1 MGSTPPSTHADQR
14 RLDRELVALA
24 VPAFATL
31 LAEPLLVLA
40 DSAIIGHVSTDA
52 LAGLGIA
59 SSVVGVVVGL
69 CVFLAYGTTASV
81 ARRLGAGDR
90 AGALAGGLDGITL
103 GALIGVVLAIVL
115 QVAATGVVG
124 WYGVEPVVAD
134 QAASYLSVVSLG
146 FPGALV
152 ILAATGV
159 LRGLQDT
166 RTPLLVVVVMNLA
179 NIGLNLLFVH
189 GLGWGI
195 TGSGTGTALA
205 QTGAAVWL
213 ALTVLRGARR
223 EQVRWRWHPSGILTA
238 ARSSGWLV
246 LRTAGLQA
254 ALLLTTA
261 VAARMGAV
269 SMAAHQVLYSLWML
283 LTFAMDAV
291 AIAAQALVG
300 RYLGAGEA
308 STVRSLL
315 ARMLGWGVLI
325 GVTGGLLLWAGQGLY
340 LWLFTPDAAVVGL
353 VSSVLPLVAGL
364 TVLGGVVFVLDGVLI
379 GAGDTRYLAWAS
391 LVNLLVYLPLA
402 IMVAV
407 TGGGLVWLWLAY
419 AGFTLSRFVTLGL
432 RARGTGWMRLGV

>member
-1 MGSTPPSTHADQR
+1 MGSTPPSTHADRR

-90 AGALAGGLDGITL
+90 AGALAGGLDGMTL

-124 WYGVEPVVAD
+124 WSGVEPVVAD

-223 EQVRWRWHPSGILTA
+223 EQGRWRWHPSGILTA

>member
-1 MGSTPPSTHADQR
+1 MATTPSPTRADR
-14 RLDRELVALA
+14 RQLDRELLALA

-52 LAGLGIA
+52 LAGLGVAA
-59 SSVVGVVVGL
+59 SIVGVVVGL

-103 GALIGVVLAIVL
+103 GALTGVVLAAVL
-115 QVAATGVVG
+115 QGAGSTIVG
-124 WYGVEPVVAD
+124 WYGVEPAVAA
-134 QAASYLSVVSLG
+134 QATAYLTVVSLG

-195 TGSGTGTALA
+195 TGSGSGTALA
-205 QTGAAVWL
+205 QTCSALWL
-213 ALTVLRGARR
+213 ALIVLRGARR
-223 EQVRWRWHPSGILTA
+223 EHVRWHWRPGGILAA
-238 ARSSGWLV
+238 ARTGGWLI

-261 VAARMGAV
+261 VAARMGAT
-269 SMAAHQVLYSLWML
+269 SLAAHQVIYSLWML
-283 LTFAMDAV
+283 LAFAMDAV

-315 ARMLGWGVLI
+315 GRMLGWGVLI
-325 GVTGGLLLWAGQGLY
+325 GVAGGLLLWAGQGLY
-340 LWLFTPDAAVVGL
+340 LWLFTPDAAVAGL
-353 VSSVLPLVAGL
+353 VSSLLPLVAGL

-379 GAGDTRYLAWAS
+379 GAGDTRYLALAS
-391 LVNLLVYLPLA
+391 LVNLAVYLPLA
-402 IMVAV
+402 IAVAV
-407 TGGGLVWLWLAY
+407 TGGGLAWLWAAY

-432 RARGTGWMRLGV
+432 RARGTGWMRLGA